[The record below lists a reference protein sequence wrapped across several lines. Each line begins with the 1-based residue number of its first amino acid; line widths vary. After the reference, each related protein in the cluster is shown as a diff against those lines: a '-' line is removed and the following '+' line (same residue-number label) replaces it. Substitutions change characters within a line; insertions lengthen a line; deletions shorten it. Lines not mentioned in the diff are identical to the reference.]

1 ATDGLNNSHEYV
13 TDRYMVMR
21 EGFVKTEDGRIW
33 CSVYGEHTKGIP
45 LLVVHGGP
53 GFISMP
59 QTVSDLSAERPVYF
73 YDQLG
78 CGRSDRAKDSNRY
91 SLHAYVDELS
101 RIISELHLR
110 ELVLVGFSWGCGLI
124 CEYMLLKR
132 PNNVKGLI
140 LSGPL
145 LSSPVW
151 EMDQRENIAKMPG
164 TLIEAIEESERNHDY
179 GERYQ
184 HAMIEYYKRFVCR
197 LDPWPDYL
205 RNAME
210 SMNNEIYLKM
220 WGQSEFTVTGE
231 LKDFDLLPR
240 LHEIKVPVLLICGDN
255 DEAGVKSVKDFQT
268 AFGDAYMAV
277 IPYSSHM
284 HHIEQP
290 EIYKTIVNSFLR
302 DLQNR

>member
-1 ATDGLNNSHEYV
+1 MA
-13 TDRYMVMR
+13 MR
-21 EGFVKTEDGRIW
+21 ERFIETENGRIW
-33 CSVYGEHTKGIP
+33 CSVYGEHRKGIP

-78 CGRSDRAKDSNRY
+78 CGRSDRAKDSNLY
-91 SLHAYVDELS
+91 SLNTYVDELS
-101 RIISELHLR
+101 RVISELNLT
-110 ELVLVGFSWGCGLI
+110 EFVLVGFSWGCGLI
-124 CEYMLLKR
+124 CEYMLRER
-132 PNNVKGLI
+132 PSGVKGLI

-145 LSSPVW
+145 LSSPIW
-151 EMDQRENIAKMPG
+151 EMDQRENIAKMPE
-164 TLIEAIEESERNHDY
+164 TLIEAIEESEMDHDY

-197 LDPWPDYL
+197 MDPWPDYL
-205 RNAME
+205 QNAME
-210 SMNNEIYLKM
+210 AMNNEIYLKM

-231 LKDFDLLPR
+231 LKNFDLLPR
-240 LHEIKVPVLLICGDN
+240 LHDISIPVLLICGDS

-268 AFGDAYMAV
+268 SFGNANMAV
-277 IPYSSHM
+277 IPDSSHM

-290 EIYKTIVNSFLR
+290 EIYKAAVNSFLKN
-302 DLQNR
+302 LKNS